1 MSRVTTIQTN
11 FTAGVFSPRLFGRID
26 VAKYKNAAET
36 LTNCV
41 VQPHGGVYR
50 RPGTKFIN
58 EVRTSADKSRLL
70 PFEFNAEQSYCI
82 EVGDEYMRFY
92 TDQGA
97 ILNANKNHTA
107 NQKAYPACFTQKL
120 NGVN

>member
-11 FTAGVFSPRLFGRID
+11 FTAGQFSPRLFGRID
-26 VAKYKNAAET
+26 VAKYKNAAEQII
-36 LTNCV
+36 NGV

-58 EVRTSADKSRLL
+58 EVRTSADKTRLM

-82 EVGDEYMRFY
+82 EAGHQYMRFY
-92 TDQGA
+92 TDQGP
-97 ILNANKNHTA
+97 ILLPLS
-107 NQKAYPACFTQKL
+107 QRQTQRL
-120 NGVN
+120 